1 MTTTRKWTAGAAAL
15 AVLILVGAW
24 FLVVSPKRGEASDLK
39 SETDG
44 QMATNATLQTNL
56 SVLKA
61 QNKDMPKY
69 QAQLAGLQARVPETA
84 ALPALIRQL
93 TVAADKSGVELIS
106 LTPATPVPLAAPG
119 DLSAPVPVPG
129 QGLTPGRLAGINVD
143 VVASGGFFEI
153 QQFVNKVENLERYFL
168 VGAMT
173 IAEPDD
179 TTTTT
184 TTTTTSTDGGALT
197 VTLNGRVFLT
207 PTTPAEV
214 VPTTAATTPT
224 PAPTATPQS

>member
-1 MTTTRKWTAGAAAL
+1 MRWQ
-15 AVLILVGAW
+15 I
-24 FLVVSPKRGEASDLK
+24 VSC
-39 SETDG
+39 
-44 QMATNATLQTNL
+44 
-56 SVLKA
+56 
-61 QNKDMPKY
+61 
-69 QAQLAGLQARVPETA
+69 
-84 ALPALIRQL
+84 
-93 TVAADKSGVELIS
+93 
-106 LTPATPVPLAAPG
+106 
-119 DLSAPVPVPG
+119 
-129 QGLTPGRLAGINVD
+129 
-143 VVASGGFFEI
+143 GFFEI

-179 TTTTT
+179 TT